1 MGYLNLVKRRLH
13 VCLARGGGEAVGG
26 PEAVAGEQ
34 RVPVPAQLARPGRRA
49 EGGPELVS
57 RLEPEV
63 GPERGCGLWLW

>member
-1 MGYLNLVKRRLH
+1 MNSVKYRLRLH

-34 RVPVPAQLARPGRRA
+34 RVPGLGQLARPGRRA

-57 RLEPEV
+57 RLQPEV
-63 GPERGCGLWLW
+63 RPGRGCGLWLW